1 MKYLITESQFD
12 KIIFKYLDNQDF
24 IRIQYGIND
33 YFVNSEKDEYAQ
45 IRFNKKYRWCTI
57 NYDLLKEVSSFFS
70 ISNSDAL
77 SIINRWVENVFGITS
92 MTTDSQSD
100 IIVYYF

>member
-24 IRIQYGIND
+24 IHIQYGVND

-57 NYDLLKEVSSFFS
+57 TYDLLKEISSFFS
-70 ISNSDAL
+70 IKFTDAL
-77 SIINRWVENVFGITS
+77 SIVNRWVENVFGITP
-92 MTTDSQSD
+92 MTTDVQEG

>member
-1 MKYLITESQFD
+1 VKVRFL
-12 KIIFKYLDNQDF
+12 LDENLPPRLKLA
-24 IRIQYGIND
+24 ILRL
-33 YFVNSEKDEYAQ
+33 NSEIDILRVGARNMQ
-45 IRFNKKYRWCTI
+45 